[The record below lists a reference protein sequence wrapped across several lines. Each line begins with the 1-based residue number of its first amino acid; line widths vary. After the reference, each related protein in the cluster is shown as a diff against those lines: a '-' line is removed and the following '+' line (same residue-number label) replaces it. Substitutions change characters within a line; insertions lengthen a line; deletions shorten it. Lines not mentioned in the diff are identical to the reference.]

1 MIESTEFKEMV
12 KGVTAIMVTPFTDE
26 GEISEERLRNH
37 VDFLIEGGL
46 KKGNGVIVT
55 TGSMGECGAM
65 SWEERKKVLEIA
77 IRVAGG
83 RVPIVA
89 GCNGTN
95 INEIVDL
102 AQYAEKVGAAGI
114 MLMSP
119 YYFYPPDEVVLD
131 FFQKVANSIRIS
143 IMLYNNAHIVRKDLS
158 ISLISRLAEMENI
171 VAIKE
176 CTPDFTK
183 FIQLVQEVGEKIVVI
198 NGNGEFWEPF
208 AKMAGSPGFISGMI
222 NFAPKLVMELWRL
235 REKEDFDAAMK
246 LRLKLSP
253 LLNFWM
259 KVCAKYGLSIE
270 PSLLK
275 GAAALVGS
283 PVGSARVP
291 VPKLDENEK
300 EQLRKII
307 ENLGLRN

>member
-37 VDFLIEGGL
+37 VNFLIENGL

-291 VPKLDENEK
+291 VPKFDENEK